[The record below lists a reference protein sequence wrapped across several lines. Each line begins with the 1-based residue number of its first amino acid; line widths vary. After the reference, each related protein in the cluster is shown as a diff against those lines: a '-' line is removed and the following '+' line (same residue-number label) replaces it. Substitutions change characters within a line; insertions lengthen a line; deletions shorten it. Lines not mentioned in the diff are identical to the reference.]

1 VPYHT
6 DILLEGLILKDRMHK
21 EWMVKMLCTYD
32 FRRKQAVFELER
44 IMLLEDA
51 IYDGILPI
59 YAEHHLLMVCQLR
72 QKYMIILKM
81 SSLLL
86 SLYTLQKVAATGYRQ

>member
-6 DILLEGLILKDRMHK
+6 DIVLEGRILKDRMHK
-21 EWMVKMLCTYD
+21 EWMVEMLCTYD

-51 IYDGILPI
+51 IYDDILPG
-59 YAEHHLLMVCQLR
+59 YAEHHLLMGLPVEAKIQ
-72 QKYMIILKM
+72 IILKM
-81 SSLLL
+81 SCLLL